1 MGSLDYMAN
10 RLAAIQI
17 GKKALGMCDDSYR
30 ILLNDMFGKQSA
42 KDLTETEKGE
52 LLDRFQKL
60 GFKPTKKKAHP
71 GKPHNFTTMP
81 EMITKIEALL
91 ADMQLPWAYADA
103 VAKRQTGIDQI
114 AWVHDEKSLRAVIA
128 ALAVEQ
134 EKRRLLNRFTNI
146 IAKHSMTIEQFEE
159 KYAPQ
164 LKKGWQRNRRTLK
177 ALIDQFYSYE
187 A

>member
-1 MGSLDYMAN
+1 MAN

-30 ILLNDMFGKQSA
+30 MLLNDMFGKKSA

-60 GFKPTKKKAHP
+60 GFKPKSKKTHP
-71 GKPHNFTTMP
+71 GKPHNFATMP

-91 ADMQLPWAYADA
+91 ADMQLPWAYAESI
-103 VAKRQTGIDQI
+103 AKRQTGIDKM
-114 AWVHDEKSLRAVIA
+114 AWVRDEKSLRAVIS

-134 EKRRLLNRFTNI
+134 EKRYLLNRFTAV
-146 IAKHSMTIEQFEE
+146 IAKHDMTVEQFEK
-159 KYAPQ
+159 KYTAQ

-177 ALIDQFYSYE
+177 VLIDQFYSYE

>member
-1 MGSLDYMAN
+1 MAN

-71 GKPHNFTTMP
+71 GKPHNFATMP

-91 ADMQLPWAYADA
+91 ADMQLSWAYAESI
-103 VAKRQTGIDQI
+103 AKRQTGIDKM
-114 AWVHDEKSLRAVIA
+114 AWVRDEKSLRAVIA

-134 EKRRLLNRFTNI
+134 EKRALLGGLTHLLEQRG
-146 IAKHSMTIEQFEE
+146 MTIEQFEKE
-159 KYAPQ
+159 NSSK

-177 ALIDQFYSYE
+177 ALHSHFLFNQG
-187 A
+187 